1 MNIIIE
7 NNKDLRDLTTFKVP
21 VKSRYFAEY
30 SSERELL
37 AISRSPEFLNNRVL
51 HIGGGSNLLFLSDY
65 DGLILHS
72 KVKGI
77 KEYKKDDRTVYAIV
91 GAAEN
96 WDGFVRW
103 CIDRGLAGVENLALI
118 PGEVGAS
125 AVQNIGAYGVEAGDV
140 IHSVECFDIL
150 SRKTVTFSKEECRF
164 GYRDSMFKHEG
175 KGRYYVLRVCFK
187 LSPSTEASSFTYGPL
202 KDLKEQLG
210 HTPSIREVADTVVSI
225 RKSKLPDPE
234 TIGSAGSFFKN
245 PVVSK
250 DVYDRLCR
258 EYHDIPGYN
267 LADGT
272 VKLSAAWLIDRCG
285 LKGYRKG
292 DAEVYSL
299 QPLVIVN
306 TGNATGEDVRE
317 VADHVI
323 KTVRSKFY
331 ITLHPEV
338 NIIDTDIKITVLG
351 SGTSKGVPE
360 IGCKCYVCQSSDSH
374 DKRLRS
380 SVMVETEG
388 VRILID
394 VSPDFREQ
402 MLRFDPADIDA
413 VLITHTHFD
422 HVGGIDDLRPFC
434 GGDGL
439 DIYLKEDV
447 NRDLHKRLDYCF
459 RPVLYPGVPHFNM
472 HEIGD
477 STFDVKGIKVT
488 PIHVNHGKLPILGY
502 RIGSFAYITDA
513 KTLAENECEKLENLE
528 VLILNSLRD
537 KDHFAHLTIDEAL
550 QLIRE
555 LQPKRAYLTH
565 FSHEAG
571 KHADL
576 AMRLPENVFP
586 CYDGEVIEIKG
597 YMPAQE
603 LN

>member
-7 NNKDLRDLTTFKVP
+7 NNKDLRDLTTFKVS

-30 SSERELL
+30 ASERELL

-96 WDGFVRW
+96 WDGFVKW
-103 CIDRGLAGVENLALI
+103 CIARGLAGVENLALI

-250 DVYDRLCR
+250 DVYDRLCK
-258 EYHDIPGYN
+258 EYSDIPGYN

-306 TGNATGEDVRE
+306 TGNATGEDVRQ

-360 IGCKCYVCQSSDSH
+360 IGCKCDVCQSSDSH
-374 DKRLRS
+374 DRRLRS

-402 MLRFDPADIDA
+402 MLRLDPADIDA

-422 HVGGIDDLRPFC
+422 HIGGIDDLRPFC

-459 RPVLYPGVPHFNM
+459 RSVLYPGVPHFNM

-477 STFDVKGIKVT
+477 ATFDVKGIKIT

-550 QLIRE
+550 QLIKE

-576 AMRLPENVFP
+576 LKRLPENVFP

-597 YMPAQE
+597 YMPAQG